1 MNKGEMILAVIDV
14 YERAEAAERALA
26 ERTAFPVN
34 LAVCEGEAQSD
45 ADRTI
50 YAIGRKSVFE
60 EAVYGWNRVNAYRDE
75 DGAVKVTSFERWR
88 DSKVRDV
95 PDYMSK
101 VGFFDY
107 FDAEFKAMYEKEKGD
122 AIAKLAVDDGD

>member
-1 MNKGEMILAVIDV
+1 MNKGEMILEIIDV

-26 ERTAFPVN
+26 ERIVAPVN
-34 LAVCEGEAQSD
+34 LTVREGEAQSD

-60 EAVYGWNRVNAYRDE
+60 EAVYSWNRVDAYKDD
-75 DGAVKVTSFERWR
+75 DGSVKVTSFEHWR
-88 DSKVRDV
+88 DIKVHEV

-101 VGFFDY
+101 AGFFDY
-107 FDAEFKAMYEKEKGD
+107 FDAELKAMYEKEKGD
-122 AIAKLAVDDGD
+122 SIAKLAVD